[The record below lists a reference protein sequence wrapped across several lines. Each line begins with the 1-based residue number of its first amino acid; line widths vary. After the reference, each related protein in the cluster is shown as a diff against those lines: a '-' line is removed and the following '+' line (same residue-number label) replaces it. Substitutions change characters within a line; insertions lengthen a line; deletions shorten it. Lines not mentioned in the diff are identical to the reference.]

1 MRPLSLDYRCGSL
14 AQHRIGMGVLALALM
29 AVVAMGGYYRNLTAQ
44 SARLESQ
51 VEKIGQRLHRGHERA
66 MPASADAQQVGAEI
80 KAANEVIM
88 QLTLPWNELFNALE
102 ETNTSDI
109 ALLGI
114 EPDSRKRVVRL
125 SGEAKNATAL
135 LEYIRLLQANK
146 AMSSVY
152 LRRQQVEE
160 QNPEKPVRFT
170 LDASWT

>member
-1 MRPLSLDYRCGSL
+1 MRPLSLDYRRGSL
-14 AQHRIGMGVLALALM
+14 IQHRIGMVMLTVALM
-29 AVVAMGGYYRNLTAQ
+29 AIVAMGGYYRNLTGQ
-44 SARLESQ
+44 SARVELQVAKVEQKLHPGRSQ
-51 VEKIGQRLHRGHERA
+51 TLPVN
-66 MPASADAQQVGAEI
+66 AQQAGAEI
-80 KAANEVIM
+80 KAANEVVM

-125 SGEAKNATAL
+125 SGEAKNAAAL
-135 LEYIRLLQANK
+135 FEYVRLLQANK

-152 LRRQQVEE
+152 LRRQQVQE

-170 LDASWT
+170 LDASWI

>member
-1 MRPLSLDYRCGSL
+1 
-14 AQHRIGMGVLALALM
+14 
-29 AVVAMGGYYRNLTAQ
+29 
-44 SARLESQ
+44 
-51 VEKIGQRLHRGHERA
+51 
-66 MPASADAQQVGAEI
+66 MPAAADAQQAGVEI

-125 SGEAKNATAL
+125 SGEAKNAAAL

-152 LRRQQVEE
+152 LRQQQVQE
-160 QNPEKPVRFT
+160 QNPEKPIRFT